1 MPTTCGFPNCKF
13 RSRYKGFEDN
23 RHFYRVPKKPAVLRD
38 KWLEAIGR
46 TEANIVSQLRIC
58 SGHFHGGEK
67 KEGDIPVADPAVD
80 PPRRIELPSR
90 GLRLSTASVGSAA
103 LGRDYRTLVRFPFTV
118 STHHR
123 RGGGSSAQCRFQPL
137 SVSLRGRAE
146 AFLKPPSPPPLPPP
160 PSLPSQTLSAIA
172 STLTASSAALEGQ
185 WSEKMQ
191 IWNLLLGGTPT
202 YPFSHNRSAQ
212 NTHSPGPLCTKS
224 RTMVI
229 FDRFSDYFFEFHTL
243 RKCIPPMNN
252 VAIVRKLSEIWLTPE
267 VFRTA
272 AVIIFYDMD
281 LYDKEIIR
289 HFINLQLVI
298 LADVFSDLID
308 EASNY
313 FRSHGIHFR
322 IMQPEPD
329 IDTTADIIFS
339 KILQYN
345 YDTCSGDSPLLLEH
359 TGDHSKK
366 IFLKSLRG
374 RMLGLV
380 GLDPIGLAIAR
391 RCSIFGLQ
399 VIVHDPTV
407 SEGTCS
413 GLGLA
418 RSEHLESLLPLCNF
432 ISFHNWKLDTLN
444 NEGYQLNITSQH
456 LNLMQKDAS
465 IFCSTNRVSF
475 DILALARSLGQS
487 HIKSVALTKEQIAEL
502 MSCRLAVTG
511 GSKGMPNVFAIS
523 LPKLLSEESFISH
536 RRRVANFVTGFLC
549 GMGEPRLT
557 QSIHSSVHK
566 PISSNRRE
574 QFVVSDSSSP
584 AEQNT
589 EIDLNALNSSS
600 IEPQCFHCNSVAFS
614 IDTLL
619 TSSFGSKPRVPFA

>member
-67 KEGDIPVADPAVD
+67 REGDIPVADPAVD
-80 PPRRIELPSR
+80 PPRRIELPSK
-90 GLRLSTASVGSAA
+90 GMRLSTASVGSAA
-103 LGRDYRTLVRFPFTV
+103 MGRDYGTLVRSTV
-118 STHHR
+118 TISTSHR
-123 RGGGSSAQCRFQPL
+123 RGGGPSTHCHLRPSSMSARNKTEVSWKQPPL
-137 SVSLRGRAE
+137 
-146 AFLKPPSPPPLPPP
+146 PPLPPP
-160 PSLPSQTLSAIA
+160 PLLPSQTLSAIA
-172 STLTASSAALEGQ
+172 STLTAPPAALEGQ
-185 WSEKMQ
+185 WTEKMHM
-191 IWNLLLGGTPT
+191 WNFLLSGASPT
-202 YPFSHNRSAQ
+202 YLSSRNHLSQ
-212 NTHSPGPLCTKS
+212 NTHPAGPLCMKS
-224 RTMVI
+224 STMVI
-229 FDRFSDYFFEFHTL
+229 FDRFSDYCLEFQTL
-243 RKCIPPMNN
+243 KNCMPPMNN
-252 VAIVRKLSEIWLTPE
+252 VAIVRKLNEIWLTPE

-298 LADVFSDLID
+298 LADVFSGSID
-308 EASNY
+308 EASAY

-329 IDTTADIIFS
+329 IDATADIIFS

-345 YDTCSGDSPLLLEH
+345 YDTCLENSPLLLER
-359 TGDHSKK
+359 TGEQCKK
-366 IFLKSLRG
+366 MFLKSLRG
-374 RMLGLV
+374 RMLGLI
-380 GLDPIGLAIAR
+380 GLDPIGLAVAR

-399 VIVHDPTV
+399 VIVHDPTI

-418 RSEHLESLLPLCNF
+418 QSEHLESLLPLCNF
-432 ISFHNWKLDTLN
+432 ISFHNWKLDPLN
-444 NEGYQLNITSQH
+444 NRGYQLNITSQH
-456 LNLMQKDAS
+456 LSLMRKDVS

-487 HIKSVALTKEQIAEL
+487 HIKSVALTNEQITKL
-502 MSCRLAVTG
+502 MSSRLAVTG
-511 GSKGMPNVFAIS
+511 ISEAASNVFEIC
-523 LPKLLSEESFISH
+523 LPKLLSEESFINH
-536 RRRVANFVTGFLC
+536 RRRVTNFVADFMCAMRG
-549 GMGEPRLT
+549 PSPY
-557 QSIHSSVHK
+557 QPIHSLHK
-566 PISSNRRE
+566 PISANRQDQCVSSNLRSLSE
-574 QFVVSDSSSP
+574 ES
-584 AEQNT
+584 T
-589 EIDLNALNSSS
+589 EIDLNGLNSSN
-600 IEPQCFHCNSVAFS
+600 IEPKCFHCDGVAFS

-619 TSSFGSKPRVPFA
+619 TSSSDSKQRAPFA